1 MSAIYCSQCGKKHE
15 YNLAKPN
22 FCSSCGN
29 PLGATMPSFKKKQ
42 PIKEDKGDD
51 YDDDD
56 DDDDIDDDDDKE
68 NYSSSLSVPSI
79 RKIAVDI
86 ESSSPYNKFSL
97 SSIIGTG
104 KEESAPKT
112 KRRAQTLEDFKNN
125 KNK

>member
-29 PLGATMPSFKKKQ
+29 PLGATMPSSKKKQ
-42 PIKEDKGDD
+42 PIKEEEDDD
-51 YDDDD
+51 YEDDEDFDDDD
-56 DDDDIDDDDDKE
+56 DDDGE
-68 NYSSSLSVPSI
+68 SYSSSRSVPSI

-97 SSIIGTG
+97 SSIIGAD

>member
-29 PLGATMPSFKKKQ
+29 PLGATMPSSKKKQ
-42 PIKEDKGDD
+42 PIKEEEDDD
-51 YDDDD
+51 YEDDEDFDDDD
-56 DDDDIDDDDDKE
+56 DDDGE
-68 NYSSSLSVPSI
+68 SYSSSRSVPSI

-104 KEESAPKT
+104 KEESAPQNKKKSANT
-112 KRRAQTLEDFKNN
+112 RRL
-125 KNK
+125 